1 MGDFAKEEKTPPGA
15 SPDRPEGPEGVRML
29 KRMNQEHQKLRSFG
43 FLNLSFRPGM
53 RILDVGSGGGMTI
66 REMLDLSEGSRIDGL
81 DVSETS
87 VEEGRKTNADFQDRV
102 CIVQGDV
109 SDLPFEP
116 DRYDLVTAVET
127 VYFWP
132 QPVKAFQEI
141 LRVLKPGGTFAIMD
155 EGSDPS
161 ILELWGPIKGII
173 YTPKELISMLS
184 EAGFENVQVFHGE
197 EQIITALGRKPEL
210 L

>member
-1 MGDFAKEEKTPPGA
+1 
-15 SPDRPEGPEGVRML
+15 
-29 KRMNQEHQKLRSFG
+29 
-43 FLNLSFRPGM
+43 
-53 RILDVGSGGGMTI
+53 MTI

-109 SDLPFEP
+109 SDLPFEA

-141 LRVLKPGGTFAIMD
+141 LRVLKLGGTFAIMD